1 MKKLIQC
8 YQSSTYYTLVPTRL
22 TEVRRR
28 KNSPHSRIEE
38 SKSMRRPISRK
49 KKLKGN
55 LHALTQQIKDM
66 KKANSRGFSKLNRKM
81 KTMKKLNKTF
91 QKQFLRQKSAH
102 CERCISSISTRNLW
116 KPPGPDPPKISKS
129 SKKLIQTHYLH
140 PPIEIEPRSK
150 SKPYN
155 YSLQTKIPRS
165 QEDITV
171 RVVRR
176 KPIPRMMP
184 MQLTP
189 QIKNDIEKLTQKYQ
203 GCFGHKNVANSVYKK
218 LDKKTKELYKIRDL
232 EKYAHVCRKECR
244 KKYEKQENKEESKND
259 SDSNDE
265 DKQKLPVEI
274 ITSSEEDS
282 TKQYKVKIYSF
293 QKE

>member
-1 MKKLIQC
+1 
-8 YQSSTYYTLVPTRL
+8 
-22 TEVRRR
+22 
-28 KNSPHSRIEE
+28 
-38 SKSMRRPISRK
+38 MRRPISRK

-55 LHALTQQIKDM
+55 IHALTQQIKDM
-66 KKANSRGFSKLNRKM
+66 KKANSRGFSKLNRKI
-81 KTMKKLNKTF
+81 KTMEKLNKTF
-91 QKQFLRQKSAH
+91 QKQFLREKSAH
-102 CERCISSISTRNLW
+102 CERCISSISKRDLW
-116 KPPGPDPPKISKS
+116 KCPGPDPPKISKS

-140 PPIEIEPRSK
+140 PPIEIEPRSR

-155 YSLQTKIPRS
+155 YQLQTKIPRS

-176 KPIPRMMP
+176 KPMPRMMP
-184 MQLTP
+184 KQLTP

-232 EKYAHVCRKECR
+232 EKYAHVCREKCR
-244 KKYEKQENKEESKND
+244 EKYGKEEKKEEPKNY
-259 SDSNDE
+259 SYINDK

-274 ITSSEEDS
+274 IKSSEDDS
-282 TKQYKVKIYSF
+282 TDQYKIKIYGS
-293 QKE
+293 QKRERRDKNYFE